1 MKLNAGLTLRAA
13 DEMSY
18 CQEAIREL
26 SGDGPVMVAA
36 EYRRKQNKENAASQ
50 AVQKRTI
57 Y

>member
-13 DEMSY
+13 DDMSY
-18 CQEAIREL
+18 CREAIREL

>member
-18 CQEAIREL
+18 CREAIREL
-26 SGDGPVMVAA
+26 SGDGPVMIAT